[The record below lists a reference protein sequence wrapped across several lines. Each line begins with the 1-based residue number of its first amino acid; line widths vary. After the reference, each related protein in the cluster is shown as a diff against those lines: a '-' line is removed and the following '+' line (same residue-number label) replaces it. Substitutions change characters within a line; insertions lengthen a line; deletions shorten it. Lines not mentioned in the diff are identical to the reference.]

1 MEEWQLRVSAGR
13 RRGRGVGGQ
22 WGTAGWG
29 SAGTAP
35 SGLRM
40 PRQEL
45 ALSQITWMPQHGQ
58 SPRLPLGT
66 CISAVLGKT
75 CTLGVSSPRES
86 SSGYS
91 FLVRWVGGLTS
102 EDRFPVAEPG
112 RATPGLRC
120 TPTPQ
125 EVELVAAVIEPHPS
139 CLPQIALFRGGG
151 GLPSSSE
158 GRRLPG
164 CGAPP
169 PSPALP
175 HLRWPPPVHGPSP
188 PSPNQSLQK
197 ILVLGFFKKVLKY

>member
-1 MEEWQLRVSAGR
+1 MSAGR

-139 CLPQIALFRGGG
+139 CLPQIALFLGGG
-151 GLPSSSE
+151 GCHRVRRVDVCQAVGLLPPRQPFLTC
-158 GRRLPG
+158 GGPLLYTDLHRHPPTRVCRRFW
-164 CGAPP
+164 
-169 PSPALP
+169 S
-175 HLRWPPPVHGPSP
+175 
-188 PSPNQSLQK
+188 
-197 ILVLGFFKKVLKY
+197 LGFLRKCSSIK